1 MATTTLNTWLT
12 AQPDRVSFVQEA
24 LTRSYAQLT
33 DTENDTMLAPI
44 YDLEST
50 TIVGAVTIMKAQAEI
65 DRLYVLGLHLSE
77 GLVVGLAR
85 FAEGE
90 EGGVRLSMGDVPA
103 EDLEAITEQLTTF
116 REENLALLERE

>member
-12 AQPDRVSFVQEA
+12 AQPDRVPFVQEA
-24 LTRSYAQLT
+24 LTRSYAQLN
-33 DTENDTMLAPI
+33 DTENDAMLAPI

-50 TIVGAVTIMKAQAEI
+50 SIIGAVTIMKARAEI
-65 DRLYVLGLHLSE
+65 NGLYVLGLHFSE
-77 GLVVGLAR
+77 GLIVGLAW

-103 EDLEAITEQLTTF
+103 DDLGAIAGQLTTF
-116 REENLALLERE
+116 HEENLALLERK